1 VGQLYKRNGTYY
13 GDYYDRAG
21 ERQRKSLR
29 TSDPTVARQRLRDL
43 ELATTD
49 RAAHQTETLDAALT
63 YFLTITCAGKPDGTK
78 RCYTQK
84 GRHLSRVL
92 GSELLDKLNRE
103 AVERYIAKRL
113 EEGAHPHSIHKE
125 MVVLRGTLKSAR
137 PRDRFHGSLEI
148 IPEMES
154 GYVPRKTYLTE
165 QQFLARVPHLVRA
178 TGPLAKPA
186 ATARRERRAQ
196 KRAFYC
202 ILIAFAS
209 PRRGELESTWW
220 EHVDLARGTI
230 EVPKGKTVGRAI
242 PIHPVLVPWL
252 EAFGELAGWT
262 GPIVEPW
269 TNVGR
274 DLPAA
279 CLRAGVPRV
288 TPNDLRRTF
297 ASWLIQ
303 AGTSNRIVADLLGH
317 STTRMVDL
325 VYGRIDNA
333 TLRTAIMR
341 LPSCDAG
348 VSNAM
353 PQPGVAGTTGH
364 TPSAPTIT
372 NSVEESAISSSC
384 LVPSPG
390 IEPGT
395 RGFSGLADLAPK
407 VPEKR
412 RKLALVR

>member
-1 VGQLYKRNGTYY
+1 MGQLYKRNGTYY
-13 GDYYDRAG
+13 GDYYDRDG
-21 ERQRKSLR
+21 RRQRKSLR

-49 RAAHQTETLDAALT
+49 RATHQTEALDAALT
-63 YFLTITCAGKPDGTK
+63 YFLTVTHAGSPAGTI

-84 GRHLSRVL
+84 ARHLSRLL
-92 GSELLDKLNRE
+92 GATLLDNLDRE
-103 AVERYIAKRL
+103 GVERYIATRID
-113 EEGAHPHSIHKE
+113 EGAHTHSIHKE
-125 MVVLRGTLKSAR
+125 IVVLRGALKSAR
-137 PRDRFHGSLEI
+137 SRDRFHGTLEV
-148 IPEMES
+148 IPEIS
-154 GYVPRKTYLTE
+154 AGYVPRKTYLSE
-165 QQFLARVPHLVRA
+165 QQFLTLVPHLVRA

-186 ATARRERRAQ
+186 PTARRERRAQ
-196 KRAFYC
+196 QRAFYC
-202 ILIAFAS
+202 IMIAFGS
-209 PRRGELESTWW
+209 PRRGELESIWW
-220 EHVDLARGTI
+220 EHVDLARGVI
-230 EVPKGKTVGRAI
+230 EVPKGKTVARSI

-252 EAFGELAGWT
+252 EAFGEIAGWT
-262 GPIVEPW
+262 GPLVQPW

-303 AGTSNRIVADLLGH
+303 AGTSNRIVAELLGH

-325 VYGRIDNA
+325 VYGRIDDA
-333 TLRTAIMR
+333 TKRAAIMR
-341 LPSCDAG
+341 LPGCDAG
-348 VSNAM
+348 VSNGM
-353 PQPGVAGTTGH
+353 PQPGVVGTTGH
-364 TPSAPTIT
+364 TPSAPLIR
-372 NSVEESAISSSC
+372 NSVENTATSTEN

-407 VPEKR
+407 VPEKL